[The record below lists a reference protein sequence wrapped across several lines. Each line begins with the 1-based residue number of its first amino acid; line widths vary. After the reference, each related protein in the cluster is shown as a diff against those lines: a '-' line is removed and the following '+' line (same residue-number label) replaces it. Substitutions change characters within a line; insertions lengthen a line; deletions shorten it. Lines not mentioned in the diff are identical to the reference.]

1 MQGVVFSIS
10 MSPDTYLQYYR
21 GSAKNIL
28 VKAEDGRRIQFPA
41 NALQPFITA
50 DGIHGRFRLFF
61 DKNHKFLK
69 LELISN

>member
-10 MSPDTYLQYYR
+10 ISPDAYLHYYR

-61 DKNHKFLK
+61 DNNHKILK
-69 LELISN
+69 IESVTD